1 MNAGKLEREEEAD
14 EEEMEEKKVKKE
26 VKGKVEEKVVV
37 TEGEEGGRMVEEEE
51 DTARGTRDGSGHHR
65 ISLSVRPT
73 GDTTTVGTQ
82 DNGGLSVG
90 LSKNTPKE
98 TRYPARIPDHGICI
112 YKLVI
117 MKVKICNEFY
127 I

>member
-51 DTARGTRDGSGHHR
+51 DTARGTRDGSGRHR
-65 ISLSVRPT
+65 ISLCDPLEI
-73 GDTTTVGTQ
+73 Q
-82 DNGGLSVG
+82 
-90 LSKNTPKE
+90 PPWE
-98 TRYPARIPDHGICI
+98 HRITADF
-112 YKLVI
+112 L
-117 MKVKICNEFY
+117 
-127 I
+127 